1 MTTSNQKPE
10 EPQQDIEWNVT
21 PEQMETLASQK
32 ELQPEESTS
41 IDHTNPVENPPSQSA
56 EEILVSDECLS
67 GKMAQAKEILAQS
80 GATVED
86 KAENKIPTD
95 KKDCTPTT
103 EADDKSKATP
113 TKGTE
118 TKTSGSD
125 SVEAKPGKGAKRE
138 LPGWLKILG
147 QMVGGLFL
155 IGWSALFGF
164 LEKQVPGGRKG
175 KKE

>member
-1 MTTSNQKPE
+1 
-10 EPQQDIEWNVT
+10 
-21 PEQMETLASQK
+21 
-32 ELQPEESTS
+32 
-41 IDHTNPVENPPSQSA
+41 
-56 EEILVSDECLS
+56 
-67 GKMAQAKEILAQS
+67 MAQAREVLAQN
-80 GATVED
+80 GVEVGD
-86 KAENKIPTD
+86 KTEKRIPTD
-95 KKDCTPTT
+95 RKDDTPITETGDKGNTT
-103 EADDKSKATP
+103 S

-118 TKTSGSD
+118 TKTGDSD
-125 SVEAKPGKGAKRE
+125 SVEAKPGKGAKRG